1 MNLDKN
7 IKRVM
12 LIDKGGNIIDDK
24 IRKGDAPFLTAEEL
38 RNFTFG
44 TAIKAG
50 MSERWNKRLGPLNYI
65 VSVRP
70 KLIIFR
76 FFRREGTVI
85 VTAEPN
91 ISLAIADR
99 MASLLSA

>member
-1 MNLDKN
+1 M
-7 IKRVM
+7 
-12 LIDKGGNIIDDK
+12 DDR
-24 IRKGDAPFLTAEEL
+24 IRKGVVPLLTAEEL
-38 RNFTFG
+38 RNFALG

-50 MSERWNKRLGPLNYI
+50 MSERWNKRLGPLNYT

-85 VTAEPN
+85 VTADPN

-99 MASLLSA
+99 MASLLST